1 MCVHEIPHQW
11 ISMDLIDLPCI
22 FLILLGLAIS
32 IYYRHVYGW
41 VIRNIGISMKPS
53 MKPSM
58 KLPMK
63 SHEAMDQQRSI
74 SCTQLHS
81 AALSCTQ
88 LHSAALSCTQLPAFC
103 KNGARFAAYT
113 ICEYFFVAFFLRG
126 TPGPRWSEMI
136 WGISTTKPCL
146 PYVFDDFLKKHWIFK
161 GYNNMIYNDWTTGNM
176 NSVSFTKTL
185 ENFDMESQKLGFRA
199 VSYWK
204 RQFLR
209 YRCQVYWG
217 RVFTT
222 GLCFGNKHVTCL
234 P

>member
-1 MCVHEIPHQW
+1 MKYHNDPCFIVKKITMCVHEIPHQW

-88 LHSAALSCTQLPAFC
+88 LHSAAS
-103 KNGARFAAYT
+103 
-113 ICEYFFVAFFLRG
+113 FLQKWGQVCSIHHLRVLLCGLLLAWHPG
-126 TPGPRWSEMI
+126 TPMI
-136 WGISTTKPCL
+136 
-146 PYVFDDFLKKHWIFK
+146 
-161 GYNNMIYNDWTTGNM
+161 
-176 NSVSFTKTL
+176 
-185 ENFDMESQKLGFRA
+185 
-199 VSYWK
+199 
-204 RQFLR
+204 
-209 YRCQVYWG
+209 
-217 RVFTT
+217 
-222 GLCFGNKHVTCL
+222 
-234 P
+234 

>member
-1 MCVHEIPHQW
+1 
-11 ISMDLIDLPCI
+11 MDLIDLPCI

-81 AALSCTQ
+81 AAS
-88 LHSAALSCTQLPAFC
+88 
-103 KNGARFAAYT
+103 
-113 ICEYFFVAFFLRG
+113 FLQKWGQVCSIHHLRVLLCGLLIAWHPG
-126 TPGPRWSEMI
+126 TPMIWNDLKWSEVSRPPNHASLMFLMI
-136 WGISTTKPCL
+136 
-146 PYVFDDFLKKHWIFK
+146 FEKHWIFK

-199 VSYWK
+199 VPTGNGNFWGTGVRCTGEEFHNRSLF
-204 RQFLR
+204 RQ
-209 YRCQVYWG
+209 Q
-217 RVFTT
+217 
-222 GLCFGNKHVTCL
+222 TCNMSSIAL
-234 P
+234 PSGKLT